1 MYKILFI
8 FTIIFTCLFK
18 TSYANE
24 KIAFINIDRI
34 INQSNFGKKI
44 YTKLD
49 SDYAK
54 EDKKLKKIEKN
65 LISQE
70 KEILKQKNI
79 LSKDELNNKITV
91 LRKEID
97 DFKKKRKTIND
108 KFTKKKLDETNKM
121 VDKLNAILSKYA
133 DDNKISLI
141 VQKKYIV
148 IGKSELDITKSVL
161 EIFNKEV
168 K

>member
-1 MYKILFI
+1 
-8 FTIIFTCLFK
+8 
-18 TSYANE
+18 
-24 KIAFINIDRI
+24 
-34 INQSNFGKKI
+34 
-44 YTKLD
+44 
-49 SDYAK
+49 
-54 EDKKLKKIEKN
+54 
-65 LISQE
+65 
-70 KEILKQKNI
+70 
-79 LSKDELNNKITV
+79 
-91 LRKEID
+91 
-97 DFKKKRKTIND
+97 
-108 KFTKKKLDETNKM
+108 M